1 MDEKLLIIEMQDKIQ
16 ELSRKLTLLN
26 DMVNLLNR
34 AKAPD
39 PRNPY
44 ANWRL
49 INGIDIEKKRKLE
62 FALFILTQRL
72 NSEYISQPIESD
84 FIEEPVKQLL
94 LVDNKPKIDEI
105 YNILKLVLGKK
116 DEDDFIIDTLV
127 ISLCREGRYRELC
140 EYIILEQSKNGN
152 NGIMKLSPFI

>member
-1 MDEKLLIIEMQDKIQ
+1 MDEKLLIVELQDKIK
-16 ELSRKLTLLN
+16 ELSGKLTLLN

-49 INGIDIEKKRKLE
+49 INGIDREKKRKLE

-84 FIEEPVKQLL
+84 FIEEPAKQLL

-152 NGIMKLSPFI
+152 NGIMKLSAFI

>member
-1 MDEKLLIIEMQDKIQ
+1 MDEKLLIIELQDKIQ

-26 DMVNLLNR
+26 DMVNLLNT

-49 INGIDIEKKRKLE
+49 INGIDREKKRKLE
-62 FALFILTQRL
+62 FALFTLTQRL
-72 NSEYISQPIESD
+72 NSEYINQPNQSD
-84 FIEEPVKQLL
+84 FIEVPIKELL
-94 LVDNKPKIDEI
+94 LVDKKPEIDEI
-105 YNILKLVLGKK
+105 YNILKLVLEKK
-116 DEDDFIIDTLV
+116 DEDDFIINTLV
-127 ISLCREGRYRELC
+127 VSLCREGRYRELC

-152 NGIMKLSPFI
+152 NEIMKLSAFI